1 MSHIVKFKLYQTRS
15 LRLEKIKEE
24 IMKTYH
30 IISSKGAAI
39 TGSKPPSECSRQL
52 RFAFEDS
59 PKQINQDTAPSP
71 DLHWRVRQHIKASL
85 STPHGNSDQKPNS
98 NCTEIANA
106 SKTQVT
112 EKIIPIMVKNIKLQS
127 SNP

>member
-1 MSHIVKFKLYQTRS
+1 MK
-15 LRLEKIKEE
+15 EKIKEE

-71 DLHWRVRQHIKASL
+71 DLHWRVCQHIKASL
-85 STPHGNSDQKPNS
+85 STPHGNSDQKKK
-98 NCTEIANA
+98 TAIAPK
-106 SKTQVT
+106 SQTQ
-112 EKIIPIMVKNIKLQS
+112 IPQIKN
-127 SNP
+127 